1 MKKNYNLNIVSKTLT
16 ITKDFEEALIDHE
29 SEEYRIYAQLMADFP
44 NLQVVRRTHKTPTKY
59 KTKSGEVFRN
69 RNQFKNLTYE
79 RMEAFIKVFRDK
91 KLENDYKTVKIFAEA
106 SSKNGNG
113 YKVVRNWF
121 LDTFSEYRTNPAHY
135 LNNGYNIA
143 PISDFLQETENK
155 TELKKAS

>member
-29 SEEYRIYAQLMADFP
+29 STEYKIYTQLMTDFP

-91 KLENDYKTVKIFAEA
+91 ELENDYETVKLFAEA
-106 SSKNGNG
+106 SSNNG
-113 YKVVRNWF
+113 YKVVRDWF
-121 LDTFSEYRTNPAHY
+121 LAKFPKYRTNPSHY
-135 LNNGYNIA
+135 LKNKAEVID
-143 PISDFLQETENK
+143 ISAF
-155 TELKKAS
+155 LKKAEDKNNMQEAM

>member
-29 SEEYRIYAQLMADFP
+29 STEYSIYTQLMTDFP

-91 KLENDYKTVKIFAEA
+91 ELENDYETVKLFAEA

-113 YKVVRNWF
+113 YKIVRDWF
-121 LDTFSEYRTNPAHY
+121 LETFPKYRTNPAYY
-135 LNNGYNIA
+135 LRNGYNIA
-143 PISDFLQETENK
+143 SISAFLNK
-155 TELKKAS
+155 DDNKPELKKAG

>member
-29 SEEYRIYAQLMADFP
+29 STEYRIYTQLMTDFP

-91 KLENDYKTVKIFAEA
+91 ELENDYKTVKLFAEA
-106 SSKNGNG
+106 SSNNG
-113 YKVVRNWF
+113 YKVVRDWF
-121 LDTFSEYRTNPAHY
+121 LAKFPKYRTNPSHY
-135 LNNGYNIA
+135 LKNKAEVID
-143 PISDFLQETENK
+143 ISAF
-155 TELKKAS
+155 LKKAEDKNNMQEAM

>member
-16 ITKDFEEALIDHE
+16 ITKDFEEALIDHK
-29 SEEYRIYAQLMADFP
+29 STEYRIYTQLMTDFP

-91 KLENDYKTVKIFAEA
+91 ELENDYDEYSGRFYTV
-106 SSKNGNG
+106 
-113 YKVVRNWF
+113 
-121 LDTFSEYRTNPAHY
+121 NP
-135 LNNGYNIA
+135 
-143 PISDFLQETENK
+143 D
-155 TELKKAS
+155 

>member
-29 SEEYRIYAQLMADFP
+29 STEYRIYTQLMTDFP

-91 KLENDYKTVKIFAEA
+91 ELENDYETVKLFAEA
-106 SSKNGNG
+106 SSNNG
-113 YKVVRNWF
+113 YKVVRDWF
-121 LDTFSEYRTNPAHY
+121 LAKFPKYRTNPSHY
-135 LNNGYNIA
+135 LKNKAEVID
-143 PISDFLQETENK
+143 ISAF
-155 TELKKAS
+155 LKKAEDKNNMQEAM

>member
-29 SEEYRIYAQLMADFP
+29 STEYKIYTQLMTDFP

-91 KLENDYKTVKIFAEA
+91 ELENDYEIVKLFAEA
-106 SSKNGNG
+106 SSNNG
-113 YKVVRNWF
+113 YKIVRDWF
-121 LDTFSEYRTNPAHY
+121 LAKFPKYRTNPSHY
-135 LNNGYNIA
+135 LKNKAEVID
-143 PISDFLQETENK
+143 ISAF
-155 TELKKAS
+155 LKKAEDKNNMQEAM